1 MLQRKIVPEIGA
13 FLLEQ
18 KKRALQGCFHSQNGW
33 LWIWRGLLS
42 RSIVEQVEGK
52 RAGRLSKGKFSYF
65 PILLRTCIVAPS
77 IPTLKIILNLIA
89 QIIYVCLHYFG
100 RQLARWAVI
109 TWHFAQRPKDRVATD
124 VLNGKQ
130 LVRFL
135 NLILFKKHT
144 HTILNNK

>member
-1 MLQRKIVPEIGA
+1 MLHIKIVLGTGA

-42 RSIVEQVEGK
+42 RSIVEQLEGK
-52 RAGRLSKGKFSYF
+52 RARRLSKGKFSYF
-65 PILLRTCIVAPS
+65 PILLRTCIVAIS
-77 IPTLKIILNLIA
+77 IPSLKIILMLVA

-100 RQLARWAVI
+100 RQLARRAVI
-109 TWHFAQRPKDRVATD
+109 TWHFAQRPKDPVAAD

-130 LVRFL
+130 LVCFF

-144 HTILNNK
+144 HTILNNN